1 MNAKHSVSSRPFV
14 DPDDGPEWT
23 DDQIA
28 RAKFAIGD
36 KVIRPAQGTLTRG
49 PGRPRLDAAKQ
60 VVTLRLEPSLIEA
73 YRNEGAD
80 WRARMAEAIRKAARR
95 S

>member
-28 RAKFAIGD
+28 RAEFAIGG
-36 KVIRPAQGTLTRG
+36 KVIRPAQGALTRG
-49 PGRPRLDAAKQ
+49 LGRPRLDADKQ
-60 VVTLRLEPSLIEA
+60 VVTLRLEHSLIEA